1 MTTEQVIETLAD
13 IKEYYGERL
22 DDRIYYGYEIQPLTD
37 IESEAMDKAIE
48 MLKELKGE
56 TEGED

>member
-13 IKEYYGERL
+13 TKEYFGETLKDRL
-22 DDRIYYGYEIQPLTD
+22 YYGYEIQPLTD

-48 MLKELKGE
+48 MLKKLKG
-56 TEGED
+56 